1 MRLLI
6 LLCLML
12 LTALP
17 AAAFEPA
24 RTGVVVM
31 HGKWGSPSGVRP
43 VREELEEAGFLV
55 DAPEMAW
62 SGRRMF
68 DRLYE
73 ESLTEIDAAVQRL
86 KQRGAIHVVIAG
98 HSLGGNAA
106 LGYSALGREV
116 AALVLLA
123 PAHSPEGK
131 WLKERTADDV
141 AKARALVAEGKGTET
156 AYFTSWNSGDRS
168 RSVSVGAA
176 AFLSFYDPEGP
187 ASMSPMAPKIGA
199 APILWLAPTTDPTTE
214 SFARM
219 VWPQLP
225 AAIAKTR
232 LDIPA
237 DHMGIVMAGR
247 VKLVEWLKGLQ

>member
-1 MRLLI
+1 MRLLA

-12 LTALP
+12 LTAMP
-17 AAAFEPA
+17 AMALDPPH
-24 RTGVVVM
+24 TGVVVM
-31 HGKWGSPSGVRP
+31 HGKWGNPGGMRP
-43 VREELEEAGFLV
+43 LCDELEAAGFLV
-55 DAPEMAW
+55 EAPEMAW
-62 SGRRMF
+62 SGRRLY
-68 DRLYE
+68 DRPYE
-73 ESLTEIDAAVQRL
+73 ESLTEIDAAILRL
-86 KQRGAIHVVIAG
+86 KQKGASHVVVAG

-131 WLKERTADDV
+131 WFRERAASDV
-141 AKARALVAEGKGTET
+141 AKARALVAEGKGAET

-168 RSVSVGAA
+168 RSVSVGAT

-187 ASMSPMAPKIGA
+187 AAMSRLAPKVGA

-214 SFARM
+214 GFARN
-219 VWPQLP
+219 VWPQVQ
-225 AAIAKTR
+225 AENKTR
-232 LDIPA
+232 LDIAA
-237 DHMGIVMAGR
+237 DHMGVVMAGR